1 MKPYYSRQYAEDAKD
16 LLDALEKSKR
26 LIISAKELGIERSTL
41 RIRLYNSLDYLCE
54 KMDAEGKYTKIRS
67 DLVISSLKE
76 GVLVELDLTPK
87 SLLSVASN
95 PDTLSVKDRVLNFLA
110 DAKIGALLDLKELSL
125 SEELILGLK
134 DILTQAG
141 EEYLFSITKEHL
153 KIRRIGSINAKII
166 L

>member
-41 RIRLYNSLDYLCE
+41 RIRLYNSLDYLCK
-54 KMDAEGKYTKIRS
+54 KMDTEGKYTKIRN